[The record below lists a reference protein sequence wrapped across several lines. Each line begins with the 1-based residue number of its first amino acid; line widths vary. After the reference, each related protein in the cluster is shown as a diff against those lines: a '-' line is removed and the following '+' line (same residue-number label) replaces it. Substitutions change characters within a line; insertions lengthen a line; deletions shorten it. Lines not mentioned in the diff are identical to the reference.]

1 MTTMT
6 QLFKIVTNNDYD
18 SLEKLVMSNKR
29 PDFNCIKSGQ
39 SLVSKAIEV
48 RSLECFN
55 MLMGLT
61 DLTVLQSTRP
71 YISGLGTAVEYY
83 SSAPNSSNQYYLE
96 RLLEKNVYI
105 DIYTLTKCVDEPGL
119 FEKMFARVDKNSS
132 NMMTLVTSAINKTN
146 MQLLN
151 KLYDYIQNQ
160 NVPFYDTPDKKNS
173 FNGQVLRSA
182 ISANNIGAIEFL
194 ENIGHNI
201 FKVDSSIGGNNT
213 IPSIYYATVSNATI
227 AFNYLY
233 KKFEELKKPE
243 LDAIPQIKK
252 IEWVFKNYYKNKKEF
267 NDNLTKLLKLQI
279 DWDDIHNV
287 IADIYYSIYRDNT
300 YISTY
305 SPKRSFQT
313 IASDQQLIYIL
324 LKTNKVKSNPF
335 DKINT
340 LKSDLN
346 SMVNSNAK
354 RFTQNQVIF
363 ADLKLALRK
372 SKYLLNSFGFVE
384 HAGLTEHFKL
394 IFTDNNP
401 VYETEKKA
409 YLEEMEKTYTTGNED
424 KKAKPKVTRK
434 KKTTDVE
441 IDV

>member
-48 RSLECFN
+48 RALECFN
-55 MLMGLT
+55 MLMGLN

-119 FEKMFARVDKNSS
+119 FEKMFARIDKNSS
-132 NMMTLVTSAINKTN
+132 NMMSLITSAVNKTN

-151 KLYDYIQNQ
+151 KLYDFIQNQ
-160 NVPFYDTPDKKNS
+160 NAPFYDTPDKKNN
-173 FNGQVLRSA
+173 FNSQILRNA

-194 ENIGHNI
+194 ENIGHDI

-213 IPSIYYATVSNATI
+213 IPSIYYAIVSNATI

-233 KKFEELKKPE
+233 KKFEELEKTK

-252 IEWVFKNYYKNKKEF
+252 MEWVFKNYYKNKKEF
-267 NDNLTKLLKLQI
+267 NDNLIKLLKLQI

-287 IADIYYSIYRDNT
+287 IANNYCSIYRDNT
-300 YISTY
+300 YFSTY
-305 SPKRSFQT
+305 SPKKSFQT
-313 IASDQQLIYIL
+313 IASEQQIIYIL
-324 LKTNKVKSNPF
+324 LKTNKVKANPF

-340 LKSDLN
+340 SKSDLN
-346 SMVNSNAK
+346 SMINSNTK
-354 RFTQNQVIF
+354 RLIQNPVIF

-384 HAGLTEHFKL
+384 HIGLTEHFKL
-394 IFTDNNP
+394 LFTDNNS
-401 VYETEKKA
+401 VYETEKKN
-409 YLEEMEKTYTTGNED
+409 YLEEMEKTYTTGNEE
-424 KKAKPKVTRK
+424 KKTKPKATRK
-434 KKTTDVE
+434 KKAADVE